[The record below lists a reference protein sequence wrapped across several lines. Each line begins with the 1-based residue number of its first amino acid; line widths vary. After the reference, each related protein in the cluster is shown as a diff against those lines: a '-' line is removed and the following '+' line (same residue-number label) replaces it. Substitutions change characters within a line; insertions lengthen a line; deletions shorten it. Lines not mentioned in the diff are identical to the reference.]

1 MLKYI
6 VTSKYPIVWLAFH
19 ALLGLASAFSP
30 LPVIVWFYLVAISS
44 IFWVLQSTRSPAPLI
59 LYTVYLT
66 SFELLARMAGTS
78 PFIPYELG
86 KYLLFALM
94 IFGVFMYQTKSYIGL
109 VMFALL
115 LPSLIIDE
123 SGRVEWLDLVFNVLG
138 PLNVALAVWFF
149 YKKRVPEKVLSY
161 TLMLAVLPLVSV
173 LSFTLYRI
181 PDFDDVDFELGAN
194 TLASAGF
201 GSNQVST
208 ALGLGAFLVF
218 VIWLNKWKLS
228 GIRWLDAL
236 IFLVF
241 CVQGLLT
248 FSRGGMFGTVVGIV
262 VVLFFLSMSS
272 GEQIRRY
279 RLPKIGIYV
288 IPAILLIVTAFYV
301 ANELT
306 RGMLLLRYQGET
318 AGTLAGAK
326 EKDLNTYTTGRFE
339 IFTGDLDLWE
349 DNILLGVGAGASRYL
364 RNTMEEVAAHVEL
377 SRLLA
382 EHGLLGLMYFVLLCY
397 VGLVNFKRHRNPMIK
412 GLLLAF
418 FLVGIYT
425 SFHAAMRTFISP
437 MMIGLSLLFVVQPKR
452 KKPIKKL
459 KQEEKQKPV
468 LNIL

>member
-1 MLKYI
+1 M
-6 VTSKYPIVWLAFH
+6 WLVFH
-19 ALLGLASAFSP
+19 VVLGLASAFSP
-30 LPVIVWFYLVAISS
+30 LPVIIWFYLVAISS
-44 IFWVLQSTRSPAPLI
+44 ILWVLQSTRSPAPLI

-66 SFELLARMAGTS
+66 SFELLARMASSS

-86 KYLLFALM
+86 KYLLF
-94 IFGVFMYQTKSYIGL
+94 
-109 VMFALL
+109 LL
-115 LPSLIIDE
+115 LVFGIFTFQKKSWIGFVMLFLLIPALIIDE

-138 PLNVALAVWFF
+138 PINVALAVWFF
-149 YKKRVPEKVLSY
+149 YQKRVSVKVLGYS
-161 TLMLAVLPLVSV
+161 LLLAVLPLVSV
-173 LSFTLYRI
+173 LSFTIYRV

-208 ALGLGAFLVF
+208 ALGLGAFLAF
-218 VIWLNKWKLS
+218 VIWLNKWRLS

-236 IFLVF
+236 IFLAF

-248 FSRGGMFGTVVGIV
+248 FSRGGMFGTVVGVV
-262 VVLFFLSMSS
+262 VVLFFLSKST
-272 GEQIRRY
+272 GIQIRKY
-279 RLPKIGIYV
+279 NLPKIGKFV
-288 IPAILLIVTAFYV
+288 IPAILLIVVSFYV

-326 EKDLNTYTTGRFE
+326 EKDLNTYTTGRLD
-339 IFTGDLDLWE
+339 IFTGDLEIWE
-349 DNILLGVGAGASRYL
+349 NHILLGVGAGASRYL
-364 RNTMEEVAAHVEL
+364 RNTMEEVAAHIEL

-382 EHGLLGLMYFVLLCY
+382 EHGLLGLMYFILLCY
-397 VGLVNFKRHRNPMIK
+397 VGFINYRKHKNPMIR

-437 MMIGLSLLFVVQPKR
+437 LMIGLSLLQIVQLKK
-452 KKPIKKL
+452 KKPVKKVSS
-459 KQEEKQKPV
+459 EEKPRPV
-468 LNIL
+468 LNLL